1 MHWVS
6 AHQRWEAALLGA
18 QCQEYF
24 QFCKQ
29 ANKNICLGPW
39 AYIEWVTLI
48 SNKIMDGKE
57 RLVGWNK
64 LILYI
69 QFSIP
74 PKKYLIG
81 TERKSIG
88 YQFAMKYDE
97 GDMTS
102 TVY

>member
-1 MHWVS
+1 
-6 AHQRWEAALLGA
+6 
-18 QCQEYF
+18 
-24 QFCKQ
+24 
-29 ANKNICLGPW
+29 
-39 AYIEWVTLI
+39 
-48 SNKIMDGKE
+48 MDGKE

>member
-39 AYIEWVTLI
+39 AYIEWVTLF

-57 RLVGWNK
+57 RLVSWNK

-74 PKKYLIG
+74 PKKKKKIDWSRAQIHWIPVFYEVG
-81 TERKSIG
+81 
-88 YQFAMKYDE
+88 
-97 GDMTS
+97 
-102 TVY
+102 